1 MKNKVLSQI
10 GRILFGI
17 PFLVFGINHFVQGSK
32 MAGYVP
38 SFLPWHAFFIY
49 LVGLALVLAA
59 ISLFINVKVKLSMIL
74 LSILMLIFVLTIH
87 LPGMI
92 RGGQMGQY
100 FMTMLLKDFGLGAAA
115 LFIAGNA
122 ES

>member
-1 MKNKVLSQI
+1 MKNKIWSQI
-10 GRILFGI
+10 GRILFGV
-17 PFLVFGINHFVQGSK
+17 PFLVFGINHFIQGSK
-32 MAGYVP
+32 MAGVVP
-38 SFLPWHAFFIY
+38 SFLPFHTFFVY
-49 LVGLALVLAA
+49 LVGAALILAA

-74 LSILMLIFVLTIH
+74 LSVLMLIFVLTIH
-87 LPGMI
+87 LPGML
-92 RGGQMGQY
+92 RGGQMGSY

>member
-32 MAGYVP
+32 MASYVP
-38 SFLPWHAFFIY
+38 SFLPWHTFFIY
-49 LVGLALVLAA
+49 LVGLALILAA
-59 ISLFINVKVKLSMIL
+59 ISLFINIKVKLSMIL
-74 LSILMLIFVLTIH
+74 LAILMLIFVLTIH

>member
-17 PFLVFGINHFVQGSK
+17 PFLVFGIHHFIAGGK
-32 MAGYVP
+32 MAGAVP
-38 SFLPWHAFFIY
+38 SFLPFHTFFIY
-49 LVGLALVLAA
+49 LVGLALVMAA
-59 ISLFINVKVKLSMIL
+59 ISLFINVKVKLAMIL
-74 LSILMLIFVLTIH
+74 LSVLMLIFILTIH
-87 LPGMI
+87 LPGMLH
-92 RGGQMGQY
+92 GGQESQL

>member
-38 SFLPWHAFFIY
+38 SFLPWHTFFIY

-74 LSILMLIFVLTIH
+74 LAILMLIFVLTIH